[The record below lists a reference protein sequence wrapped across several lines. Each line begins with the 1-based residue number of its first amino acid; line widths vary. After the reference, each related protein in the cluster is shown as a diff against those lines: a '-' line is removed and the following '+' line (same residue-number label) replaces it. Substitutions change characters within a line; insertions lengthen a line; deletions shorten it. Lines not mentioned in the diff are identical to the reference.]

1 MPVAKPEVGQ
11 TRPVKTTI
19 HYSFLKQKRVIMRRL
34 LFFILCLALAGNA
47 NAQGRTV
54 SGTLSDEKGIPIA
67 NATVLVKGTTSGV
80 KTDANGKFS
89 IAVPS
94 TAQVLIISSVGY
106 RSQEIPLSATTN
118 EYTATLQTTAENLE
132 EVVVV
137 GYGQQ
142 TARRVTTSIAS
153 IKGDE
158 IRNLP
163 VADLAQAM
171 QGRVAGVQ
179 ISAGSGRPGAPIAV
193 NVRGRSS
200 IQAGNNPLYVID
212 GLILASN
219 NNFTPSLGTNATQ
232 TAAGAGVSPLA
243 NINPDDIESIEVLKD
258 AAAAA
263 IYGSR
268 GSNGVVLI
276 TTRRGS
282 KGNKSQVSLTSFY
295 GVQSLTKTR
304 EVLNASEYRQLY
316 NEARVNTGFAPV
328 FTQAEIDNPPANVNW
343 LDEII
348 NKNSAIVNTQV
359 SVSSG
364 GDRRTQI
371 YASLGFLKQDGP
383 LVKGDF
389 SRYSGRFNLD
399 HSVTDKLKFGNSSGI
414 AKTKRS
420 ESPVDNSIW
429 SPFPRGIIAR
439 PDQPIYKTDGTFAV
453 NDFNNPVQM
462 FLTDNFINILTIQ
475 NLTYGE
481 YTIVPGLRFR
491 SSLGVEYTVLDQ
503 RIYNPATSLAG
514 QGSRGSATQGAV
526 TTQNYILTQNLGYN
540 KMLLDNRLSLDAT
553 AVYEYQYNKREDIR
567 VDAQNFASDATPY
580 IVSAAQITTGSST
593 ATDNALASVLGRVN
607 LGWRNKYLFGASIR
621 RDGSSKFPKEGRYG
635 VFPALS
641 AAWTITEENF
651 MDNVRPVSLLKL
663 RASYGETGNQEG
675 IANFASR
682 RLFGTGFNYSD
693 QPGFAL
699 ATVGNAN
706 LKWETTTQ
714 YDIGLDIGLFND
726 RLKITA
732 DYYKKNT
739 KDLLINRP
747 IPRTSGFGAITE
759 NIGSLEASGWD
770 FLVTGQILNKGVNWS
785 TTLNFN
791 TYTNKV
797 TELYNN
803 QPIPGTFAT
812 QIAVDQPLGA
822 FFVIKAL
829 GVDPVT
835 GDMIYENVN
844 SPATIGGEDRRFLG
858 SPLPDFYGGIT
869 NNLSFKGFDLSAFLQ
884 FSVGNMIYNN
894 ASEGTGGYAS
904 LGANVSASAAATN
917 VFKEVFHN
925 RWVSGK
931 TDAKYPRAVG
941 GARGAFNTQRSSR
954 FLEDGSYARLKNIT
968 LGYNISKAVL
978 KRAGISNLR
987 FYVSGQNLLTW
998 TKYSGF
1004 DPEVSTDF
1012 TVNNAGVDQGA
1023 IPQMK
1028 TVTVGLNVNF

>member
-1 MPVAKPEVGQ
+1 
-11 TRPVKTTI
+11 
-19 HYSFLKQKRVIMRRL
+19 MRRL
-34 LFFILCLALAGNA
+34 LLFIFCIALAGIA
-47 NAQGRTV
+47 LAQTRTV
-54 SGTLSDEKGIPIA
+54 TGIVTDEKGVPLA
-67 NATVLVKGTTSGV
+67 NASVLVRGTTTGV
-80 KTDANGKFS
+80 NTDVNGRFS

-94 TAQVLIISSVGY
+94 NARVLVISSVGY
-106 RSQEIPLSATTN
+106 GSQELTLSATTN
-118 EYTATLQTTAENLE
+118 EYNAALQSTAERLD

-142 TARRVTTSIAS
+142 AARRVTTSIAT

-163 VADLAQAM
+163 VAELSQAI

-219 NNFTPSLGTNATQ
+219 NNFTPSLGTVASQ
-232 TAAGAGVSPLA
+232 AQAGAGISPLA

-276 TTRRGS
+276 TTKRGS
-282 KGNKSQVSLTSFY
+282 RSNRSQVSLTSFY
-295 GVQSLTKTR
+295 GFQSLTTR
-304 EVLNASEYRQLY
+304 RDVLNASEYRQLY
-316 NEARVNTGFAPV
+316 NEARVNTGLTPL
-328 FTQAEIDNPPANVNW
+328 FTQSEIDNPPANVNW
-343 LDEII
+343 LDEIL

-359 SVSSG
+359 AVSSG
-364 GDRRTQI
+364 GDRKTQI
-371 YASLGFLKQDGP
+371 YASLGYLKQDGP
-383 LVKGDF
+383 LIKGDF

-399 HSVTDKLKFGNSSGI
+399 HSVTDRLKIGNSSGI
-414 AKTKRS
+414 ARTRRS
-420 ESPVDNSIW
+420 ETPVDNSIF
-429 SPFPRGIIAR
+429 SPFPRSLIAR
-439 PDQPIYKTDGTFAV
+439 PDQPIYNPDGKFAV

-462 FLTDNFINILTIQ
+462 FLTDNFVNLLTLQ

-481 YTIVPGLRFR
+481 YNIIPGLRFR
-491 SSLGVEYTVLDQ
+491 SSLGVDYTVLDQ
-503 RIYNPATSLAG
+503 RIYNPTTSLVG
-514 QGSRGSATQGAV
+514 QGSQGTATQGAV
-526 TTQNYILTQNLGYN
+526 TTQNYILTQNLNYN

-553 AVYEYQYNKREDIR
+553 AVYEYQYNKREDLR
-567 VDAQNFASDATPY
+567 VDAQNFASDVTPY

-621 RDGSSKFPKEGRYG
+621 RDGSSKFPREGRYG

-641 AAWTITEENF
+641 AAWNITEETF
-651 MDNVRPVSLLKL
+651 MDNVRPVSFLKL

-682 RLFGTGFNYSD
+682 RLFGTGFNYND

-699 ATVGNAN
+699 AAYGNPN
-706 LKWETTTQ
+706 LRWETTTQ
-714 YDIGLDIGLFND
+714 YDIGLDVGLFND
-726 RLKITA
+726 RLRITA
-732 DYYKKNT
+732 DYYRKNT

-747 IPRTSGFGAITE
+747 VPRTSGFAAITE

-770 FLVTGQILNKGVNWS
+770 FLVTGQILNQGLKWS
-785 TTLNFN
+785 STLNFN
-791 TYTNKV
+791 TYNNKV
-797 TELYNN
+797 TALYNN

-812 QIAVDQPLGA
+812 QIAVGQPLGA
-822 FFVIKAL
+822 FFLIKAL
-829 GVDPVT
+829 GVDPAT
-835 GDMIYENVN
+835 GDMLYENVN
-844 SPATIGGEDRRFLG
+844 APATIGGEDRQFLG
-858 SPLPDFYGGIT
+858 SPIPDFYGGLT
-869 NNLSFKGFDLSAFLQ
+869 NNFSYKGFDLSAFVQ

-894 ASEGTGGYAS
+894 AAEGTGGYGS
-904 LGANVSASAAATN
+904 LGANVSATGAPTN
-917 VFKEVFHN
+917 VFREIYQN

-941 GARGAFNTQRSSR
+941 GPQGAFNTQRSSR

-968 LGYNISKAVL
+968 LGYNLPSTVL
-978 KRAGISNLR
+978 RRMGMSNLR
-987 FYVSGQNLLTW
+987 LYVSGQNLLTW